1 MKSIQ
6 KVLSLLTNK
15 EKKSAILVIIMVII
29 MTFLDTLGVA
39 SILPFISVLV
49 NPEIIETN
57 IVLAK
62 IYKSSGYVGVRS
74 LDHFIILLGILV
86 FVLLIISLAFR
97 AFTTYVL
104 LSFGLM
110 REYSVCKRLV
120 EGYLHQPYSWFLN
133 RNSANLGKNILS
145 EVGEVITHTL
155 IPMINI
161 LAQCLL
167 TISLLLLLCFIDPI
181 LMMIIGVVLIT
192 SYLLIFILI
201 KNKLSKLGSLRLKTN
216 EERFTS
222 LSEAFGAIKE
232 VKIGNFEVSYIDRFS
247 KPAQLY
253 ANTQASAQ
261 LISQLPRFFL
271 EGIVFGGM
279 IIITLFL
286 IIAGGNFASI
296 APILSVYAFSGYRLM
311 PALQT
316 TYVAFTQL
324 RFSKPALD
332 NLYNDLNK
340 LKNDTF
346 KINQKKLIDIQKSIT
361 LNNVCF
367 SYPNTDVLA
376 IKNLNMEIKSFSKIG
391 IVGLTGSGKT
401 TIIDIIL
408 GLLEPKQ
415 GTLKIDGNIINS
427 RNVSEWQNNIGYVP
441 QQIYLSDASIA
452 ENIALGIKPHD
463 INQKALELASNIA
476 NLHQFVKKELI
487 NGYNTI
493 VGERGVRLSGG
504 QRQRIGIARALYHN
518 PQVLIFDE
526 ATSSLDNLTEKAVME
541 AIKNL
546 ANKKTIILIA
556 HRLSTVKNCD
566 NIFILNSGEIKG
578 QGTYEQLIKSNPE
591 FKKLSEVK

>member
-1 MKSIQ
+1 
-6 KVLSLLTNK
+6 
-15 EKKSAILVIIMVII
+15 
-29 MTFLDTLGVA
+29 
-39 SILPFISVLV
+39 
-49 NPEIIETN
+49 
-57 IVLAK
+57 
-62 IYKSSGYVGVRS
+62 
-74 LDHFIILLGILV
+74 
-86 FVLLIISLAFR
+86 
-97 AFTTYVL
+97 
-104 LSFGLM
+104 
-110 REYSVCKRLV
+110 
-120 EGYLHQPYSWFLN
+120 
-133 RNSANLGKNILS
+133 
-145 EVGEVITHTL
+145 
-155 IPMINI
+155 
-161 LAQCLL
+161 
-167 TISLLLLLCFIDPI
+167 
-181 LMMIIGVVLIT
+181 
-192 SYLLIFILI
+192 
-201 KNKLSKLGSLRLKTN
+201 
-216 EERFTS
+216 
-222 LSEAFGAIKE
+222 
-232 VKIGNFEVSYIDRFS
+232 
-247 KPAQLY
+247 
-253 ANTQASAQ
+253 
-261 LISQLPRFFL
+261 
-271 EGIVFGGM
+271 M

-376 IKNLNMEIKSFSKIG
+376 LKNLNMEIKSFSKIG

>member
-376 IKNLNMEIKSFSKIG
+376 LKNLNMEIKSFSKIG

>member
-62 IYKSSGYVGVRS
+62 MYKSSEHVGVRS

-86 FVLLIISLAFR
+86 FVLLVISLAFR

-167 TISLLLLLCFIDPI
+167 AISLLLLLFFIDPI
-181 LMMIIGVVLIT
+181 LMMIIGIVLIA
-192 SYLLIFILI
+192 SYLFIFTLI

-286 IIAGGNFASI
+286 IITGGNFASI

-316 TYVAFTQL
+316 TYVSFTQL

-340 LKNDTF
+340 LKNDNL

-463 INQKALELASNIA
+463 INQKALKLASNIA
-476 NLHQFVKKELI
+476 NLHQFVEKELI

-566 NIFILNSGEIKG
+566 NIFILNRGEIKG